1 MTSEITNLS
10 SKRTSY
16 IEIYSFSNG
25 GPTIKFPAFLT
36 DFSDS
41 YKSQFSSESVYEGIR
56 SQQKAKGSSIEPKQ
70 QPLPSYQQYQKE
82 RETLKQ

>member
-1 MTSEITNLS
+1 MEQPNL
-10 SKRTSY
+10 
-16 IEIYSFSNG
+16 
-25 GPTIKFPAFLT
+25 IKDLYLAALFLI
-36 DFSDS
+36 FLNSCS
-41 YKSQFSSESVYEGIR
+41 AVSSESVYEGIR